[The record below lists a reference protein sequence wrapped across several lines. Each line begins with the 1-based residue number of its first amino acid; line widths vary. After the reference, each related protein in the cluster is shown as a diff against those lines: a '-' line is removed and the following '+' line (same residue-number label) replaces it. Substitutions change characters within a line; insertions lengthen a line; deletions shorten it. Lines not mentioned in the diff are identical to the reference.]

1 MKRCL
6 HLPIVFKLD
15 NELILSKMPI
25 YDFTLRFDND
35 EHSLTANNGIPADDV
50 GKILIDLTKALGE
63 GHDIV
68 LSEIKGNCYA
78 LNITTHHIA
87 THEILKVI
95 HKRIEKNDFSG
106 LNTEQRKYAGTISNV
121 MRSQHVY
128 LDAYTKDKEE
138 YYVKVFD
145 IIMPEKPK
153 HYFEIGSIYGKITAI
168 GGKTLNG
175 KANIKINDGH
185 FDIEVTPEQE
195 KMLLSHYKKTKLLLT
210 IKKKIDF
217 DSGNIL
223 SAILEDYEEVSEGD
237 FFNGLKKLS
246 NNYPNGL
253 FTVENEVDLV
263 SFIRNKPQEEQV
275 YD

>member
-1 MKRCL
+1 M
-6 HLPIVFKLD
+6 HT
-15 NELILSKMPI
+15 

-35 EHSLTANNGIPADDV
+35 AHSLTAYKGIPAEDV
-50 GKILIDLTKALGE
+50 GKILIDLTNALGK
-63 GHDIV
+63 GHEIV

-78 LNITTHHIA
+78 LNITTPDIV

-95 HKRIEKNDFSG
+95 HKRIEKNDFLG
-106 LNTEQRKYAGTISNV
+106 LNSEQRKYAGTISGI
-121 MRSQHVY
+121 MRNRHVY
-128 LDAYTKDKEE
+128 LDVYTKDKEE
-138 YYVKVFD
+138 YHVKVFE
-145 IIMPEKPK
+145 IIVPEKPR

-185 FDIEVTPEQE
+185 FDIEVTPTQE
-195 KMLLSHYKKTKLLLT
+195 RTLLAHYKKTKLLLT

-223 SAILEDYEEVSEGD
+223 SAILEDYEEVSERD
-237 FFNGLKKLS
+237 FFKGLKNLS
-246 NNYPNGL
+246 NDYPNGL
-253 FTVENEVDLV
+253 FTIENDEDLV

-275 YD
+275 HD

>member
-1 MKRCL
+1 M
-6 HLPIVFKLD
+6 HT
-15 NELILSKMPI
+15 
-25 YDFTLRFDND
+25 YDFTLRFDN
-35 EHSLTANNGIPADDV
+35 EAHSLTAFNGIPADEV
-50 GKILIDLTKALGE
+50 GKILIDLTNALGK
-63 GHDIV
+63 GHEIV

-78 LNITTHHIA
+78 LNISTPDIV

-106 LNTEQRKYAGTISNV
+106 LNGDQRKYAGTINHV

-128 LDAYTKDKEE
+128 LDAYTKDKED
-138 YYVKVFD
+138 YHVKVFE
-145 IIMPEKPK
+145 IIIPEKPK

-185 FDIEVTPEQE
+185 FDIEVTPTQE
-195 KMLLSHYKKTKLLLT
+195 RALLTHYKKTKLLLT

-223 SAILEDYEEVSEGD
+223 SAILEDYEEVSERD
-237 FFNGLKKLS
+237 FFKGLKKLS
-246 NNYPNGL
+246 DDYPSGL
-253 FTVENEVDLV
+253 FATENNEDLV
-263 SFIRNKPQEEQV
+263 SIVRNQAQEQV
-275 YD
+275 HD